1 MNPEEFYTHALRA
14 ADAEGRLPL
23 SRITAWDV
31 FPFEQ
36 TGLRVVP
43 LNPPVLPEPPG
54 RRDRRRLSGLH
65 GRPDAGLV
73 GRALAAVGTRAV
85 RRPADSHAR
94 AGRPLRPA

>member
-43 LNPPVLPEPPG
+43 LNPPVLPEPAGPARSPPTVRPARPAG
-54 RRDRRRLSGLH
+54 RRSGRTRTGGCRYS
-65 GRPDAGLV
+65 GRPAP
-73 GRALAAVGTRAV
+73 R
-85 RRPADSHAR
+85 
-94 AGRPLRPA
+94 